1 LTYLKYLMAISFL
14 VAFYF
19 LVDFETLLQAF
30 LNVDLVFVGGA
41 CLLVV
46 CVRLLMSVRWR
57 VLLHSRSISISLA
70 ESIYINFVSHSVG
83 FLLPG
88 GVGADLMRGHHAYQ
102 KKKELMTVASAIVF
116 DRLIGVFSMLFVACL
131 SSFILVLAQD
141 QTSQIVFRV
150 FWLSALVLV
159 GMVLGVLCLFWFE
172 QPIRGRFSGGGF
184 LGKKISKLLTLF
196 DARDLG
202 KEIFSKLLALS
213 LIMQLLRAG
222 IFAFIFMALGIELE
236 LIYVFAFTPIV
247 FIVMLIP
254 ISIGGIGVRE
264 GAIFLLYGALGV
276 SLEQSITAGLLF
288 YGAQVLMIV
297 PGLMLMFVA
306 AAFGGKKAGTKA
318 ED

>member
-1 LTYLKYLMAISFL
+1 MATGFL

-19 LVDFETLLQAF
+19 LVDFQTLLQAF
-30 LNVDLVFVGGA
+30 LNVDLALFGGA
-41 CLLVV
+41 CVVVV
-46 CVRLLMSVRWR
+46 CVRLLMSVRWK
-57 VLLHSRSISISLA
+57 VLLDSRSISISLA
-70 ESIYINFVSHSVG
+70 ESIYINFISHSVG

-102 KKKELMTVASAIVF
+102 KNKELMTVASAIVF

-141 QTSQIVFRV
+141 QTSEIVSRV
-150 FWLSALVLV
+150 FWLSALALV
-159 GMVLGVLCLFWFE
+159 GMVLGVLCLYWFE
-172 QPIRGRFSGGGF
+172 QPIRRRFSGGGF

-276 SLEQSITAGLLF
+276 SLEQSISAGLLF

-297 PGLMLMFVA
+297 PGLMLMFLA
-306 AAFGGKKAGTKA
+306 AAFGGKKARTKV
-318 ED
+318 EN